1 MAESQALG
9 SRIRRLRRAAGLSQM
24 DLAGENLSPS
34 YISLL
39 EAGKRTPSPEV
50 LEQIAGRLGCDPGH
64 LLELLAPERQ
74 NTLQTELRYAE
85 ISLRNGDPKTA
96 LDTYT
101 TVRDKAA
108 AAGQDDVR
116 LTAEYGVAQA
126 LEHDGRLEEAADR
139 YQVLLDQ
146 AGHGP
151 SPIPRLAVA
160 VALCRCY
167 RETGDLAHAIDLATA
182 TLEEARRLRLTPTV
196 LGVELLATL
205 VGLHCERGDLHRAA
219 ALARTAIEEAEE
231 IDDRKAL
238 GAAYWN
244 AGVVAHRNGASAD
257 ALLLLERALAIY
269 SEGDDARALSRLRN
283 AYASVL
289 MQSESGDI
297 AEAKSQLERSAETLA
312 DHGSTVDM
320 AYCETALAR
329 ACLLE
334 ADPRQAEQHA
344 RRALELLGTGHRLE
358 TARTLL
364 VLAGAQ
370 LQLGDA
376 AAAEAG
382 CERAALLLEASEAD
396 RQAASAWN
404 DLGELLERSGHTERA
419 LWAYRQSLRCLG
431 QRSSLLPAAGEPAA
445 AETAATGPSA
455 TRAAA
460 TEPAAGPAD
469 HRRSVRP

>member
-1 MAESQALG
+1 MAESQTLG
-9 SRIRRLRRAAGLSQM
+9 SRIRRLRREAGLSQM

-50 LEQIAGRLGCDPGH
+50 LEQIAARLGCAPGQ
-64 LLELLAPERQ
+64 LLELLAPERHE
-74 NTLQTELRYAE
+74 TLQTDLRYAE

-96 LDTYT
+96 LDTYSA
-101 TVRDKAA
+101 VRDKAA
-108 AAGQDDVR
+108 AAGQDGIR

-139 YQVLLDQ
+139 YQALLDH
-146 AGHGP
+146 AGYGQ
-151 SPIPRLAVA
+151 SLIPRLAVA

-167 RETGDLAHAIDLATA
+167 RETGDLAHAIDLANA
-182 TLEEARRLRLTPTV
+182 TLEEARALRLTPTV

-205 VGLHCERGDLHRAA
+205 VGLYCERGDLHRAA
-219 ALARTAIEEAEE
+219 ALARTAIEEAEG

-244 AGVVAHRNGASAD
+244 AGVVAHRGGASAD

-297 AEAKSQLERSAETLA
+297 AEAKSQLVRSAETLA

-320 AYCETALAR
+320 AYCQTALAR

-334 ADPRQAEQHA
+334 SDPRQAGEHA
-344 RRALELLGTGHRLE
+344 RRALELLGSGHRLE

-376 AAAEAG
+376 DAAEAG

-404 DLGELLERSGHTERA
+404 DLGELLERSGRTERA
-419 LWAYRQSLRCLG
+419 VWAFRQSLRCLG
-431 QRSSLLPAAGEPAA
+431 QRSSLLPAADGPAA
-445 AETAATGPSA
+445 AGS
-455 TRAAA
+455 
-460 TEPAAGPAD
+460 AAGAGRAGAAGAAD
-469 HRRSVRP
+469 RGR

>member
-9 SRIRRLRRAAGLSQM
+9 SRIRRLRREAGLSQM

-50 LEQIAGRLGCDPGH
+50 LEQIAARLGCGSEY
-64 LLELLAPERQ
+64 LLELLEPERHD
-74 NTLQTELRYAE
+74 TPQTELRYAE
-85 ISLRNGDPKTA
+85 ITLRNGDPETA
-96 LDTYT
+96 LATYT
-101 TVRDKAA
+101 AVRDKAA
-108 AAGQDDVR
+108 AAGQDGVR

-126 LEHDGRLEEAADR
+126 LEHAGRLEEAADH
-139 YQVLLDQ
+139 YQALLDH
-146 AGHGP
+146 AGYGQ
-151 SPIPRLAVA
+151 SLIPRLAVA

-167 RETGDLAHAIDLATA
+167 RETGDLAHAIDLATT

-219 ALARTAIEEAEE
+219 ALARTAIAEAEG
-231 IDDRKAL
+231 IKDRKAL

-244 AGVVAHRNGASAD
+244 AGVVAHRDGATAD

-289 MQSESGDI
+289 MQSDTGDL
-297 AEAKSQLERSAETLA
+297 AEAKSQLTRSAETLA

-334 ADPRQAEQHA
+334 SDPRQAERHA

-370 LQLGDA
+370 LQLGDD

-404 DLGELLERSGHTERA
+404 DLGELLERSGRTERA
-419 LWAYRQSLRCLG
+419 LWAYRESLRCLG
-431 QRSSLLPAAGEPAA
+431 QRGSLLPATDA
-445 AETAATGPSA
+445 PSA
-455 TRAAA
+455 TRAGAVR
-460 TEPAAGPAD
+460 GPGERD
-469 HRRSVRP
+469 RP

>member
-9 SRIRRLRRAAGLSQM
+9 SRIRRLRREAGLSQM
-24 DLAGENLSPS
+24 DLAGTELSPS

-50 LEQIAGRLGCDPGH
+50 LEQIAARLGCPPEH
-64 LLELLAPERQ
+64 LLEMVATDRPD
-74 NTLQTELRYAE
+74 TLQTDLRYAE

-96 LDTYT
+96 LDTFT
-101 TVRDKAA
+101 AVRDAA
-108 AAGQDDVR
+108 AAQGKDAVR
-116 LTAEYGVAQA
+116 LSAEYGVAQA
-126 LEHDGRLEEAADR
+126 LEHDGRLEEAAER
-139 YQVLLDQ
+139 YQALLDH
-146 AGHGP
+146 AGYGQ
-151 SPIPRLAVA
+151 SLVPRLAVA
-160 VALCRCY
+160 VALCRCH
-167 RETGDLAHAIDLATA
+167 REMGDLAHAVDLATT
-182 TLEEARRLRLTPTV
+182 TLEEARRLRITPTV

-219 ALARTAIEEAEE
+219 ALARNAIEEAEGVS
-231 IDDRKAL
+231 DRKAL

-244 AGVVAHRNGASAD
+244 AGVVAHRSGESAD

-289 MQSESGDI
+289 MQSETADI
-297 AEAKSQLERSAETLA
+297 AEAKAQLTRSAEALA

-320 AYCETALAR
+320 AYCETSLAR

-334 ADPRQAEQHA
+334 SDAPQAERHA
-344 RRALELLGTGHRLE
+344 RRALELLGSGHRLE

-370 LQLGDA
+370 LQLGEA

-404 DLGELLERSGHTERA
+404 DLGELLERSGRTERA
-419 LWAYRQSLRCLG
+419 VWAYRQSLRCLG
-431 QRSSLLPAAGEPAA
+431 QRSSLLPAAGTSAS
-445 AETAATGPSA
+445 TSTGASA
-455 TRAAA
+455 GGDPGQQGSARA
-460 TEPAAGPAD
+460 
-469 HRRSVRP
+469 

>member
-9 SRIRRLRRAAGLSQM
+9 SRIRQLRREAGLSQM
-24 DLAGENLSPS
+24 DLAGATLSPS

-50 LEQIAGRLGCDPGH
+50 LEQIAARLGCAPGH
-64 LLELLAPERQ
+64 LLELLTTERHD
-74 NTLQTELRYAE
+74 TLQTDLRYAE

-96 LDTYT
+96 LNTYAA
-101 TVRDKAA
+101 VRDEAA
-108 AAGQDDVR
+108 EAGKDAVR
-116 LTAEYGVAQA
+116 LSAEYGVAQA
-126 LEHDGRLEEAADR
+126 LEYDGRLEEAADR
-139 YQVLLDQ
+139 YQALLDH
-146 AGHGP
+146 AGYGQ
-151 SPIPRLAVA
+151 SLIPRLAVA

-167 RETGDLAHAIDLATA
+167 REMGDLAHAIDLATA
-182 TLEEARRLRLTPTV
+182 TLEEARGLQLTPTV

-219 ALARTAIEEAEE
+219 ALARTAIEEAEG
-231 IDDRKAL
+231 ISDRKAL

-289 MQSESGDI
+289 MQTQDGDL
-297 AEAKSQLERSAETLA
+297 AEAKAQLTRSAESLA

-334 ADPRQAEQHA
+334 SDAVQAEWHA
-344 RRALELLGTGHRLE
+344 RRALELLGGGHRLE

-404 DLGELLERSGHTERA
+404 DLGDLLERAGHTDRA
-419 LWAYRQSLRCLG
+419 LGAYRQSLRCLG
-431 QRSSLLPAAGEPAA
+431 QRSSLLPATGRAAVTEAPGAPAA
-445 AETAATGPSA
+445 AAK
-455 TRAAA
+455 
-460 TEPAAGPAD
+460 PAA
-469 HRRSVRP
+469 HRRATWS